1 MQNNASREQTLLI
14 VDDEPSNIQL
24 LMELLSFDHKILV
37 ANNGEKALKIAAAD
51 KRPDLILLDVVMPE
65 MDGYEVCRQLKA
77 NEATKD
83 IPVIFITA
91 RGSEDDQAKGF
102 ELGAVDY
109 ITKPFSNVVI
119 KARLRTH
126 LGLKQKSDFFEWMLK
141 ERTQELQNM
150 EREYARL
157 FRR

>member
-1 MQNNASREQTLLI
+1 MNQATREQTLLI
-14 VDDEPSNIQL
+14 VDDDPGNIQL
-24 LMELLSFDHKILV
+24 LIELLGLDYKILV
-37 ANNGEKALKIAAAD
+37 ANSGEKALKIAASNQ
-51 KRPDLILLDVVMPE
+51 RPDLILLDVVMPE
-65 MDGYEVCRQLKA
+65 MDGYEVCLRLKQ
-77 NEATKD
+77 NDATKD

-91 RGSEDDQAKGF
+91 RGAEDDEAKGF

-109 ITKPFSNVVI
+109 IAKPFSNVVV

-126 LGLKQKSDFFEWMLK
+126 LGLKQKTDFFEWMLK

>member
-1 MQNNASREQTLLI
+1 MQNSGSREQTLLI
-14 VDDEPSNIQL
+14 VDDEPSNIQI

-37 ANNGEKALKIAAAD
+37 ANNGEKALKIAAGD
-51 KRPDLILLDVVMPE
+51 KRPDLILLDVVMPG
-65 MDGYEVCRQLKA
+65 MDGYEVCRQLKQ
-77 NEATKD
+77 NEATRD

-91 RGSEDDQAKGF
+91 RGAEDDEAKGF

-109 ITKPFSNVVI
+109 IAKPFSNVVV
-119 KARLRTH
+119 KARLRTQ
-126 LGLKQKSDFFEWMLK
+126 LGLKQKTEFFEWMLK